1 MKRGNEE
8 TDHYAYAY
16 LKLLVY
22 CCVALFVCKC
32 MSLSFIVYINETTA
46 VGLLFS

>member
-8 TDHYAYAY
+8 TDYYAY

-32 MSLSFIVYINETTA
+32 LSFTLYINDTTA